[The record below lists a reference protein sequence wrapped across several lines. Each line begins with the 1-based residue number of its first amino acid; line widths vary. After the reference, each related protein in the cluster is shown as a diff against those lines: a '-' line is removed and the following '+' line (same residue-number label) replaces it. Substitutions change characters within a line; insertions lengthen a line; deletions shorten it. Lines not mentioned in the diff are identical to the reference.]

1 MKRAAIILAWILCFS
16 SASIVARAQ
25 ATNAKPNRL
34 VTAKIAYVAPMPDNL
49 DQWLIQDLRAWGQYQ
64 ISGNSQ
70 GVDLV
75 IRAKKPQEKHQYVLR
90 GGMPV
95 EKKQRKTP
103 PVLSITVTDWVTGEK
118 LWQADI
124 LDQSPKKNQN
134 PTPGPST
141 EIYARHMAPDQIAQ
155 RCATLLRR
163 YVTELEQTSGK

>member
-1 MKRAAIILAWILCFS
+1 MKRAAMIFALISGFL

-25 ATNAKPNRL
+25 AANAKPNRL
-34 VTAKIAYVAPMPDNL
+34 LTAKIAYVAPMPDNL

-75 IRAKKPQEKHQYVLR
+75 IRAKKPQEKPHYVLR
-90 GGMPV
+90 GGTV

-103 PVLSITVTDWVTGEK
+103 PVLSITVTDWVTGAK
-118 LWQADI
+118 LWQADV
-124 LDQSPKKNQN
+124 LDAGPKKNQN
-134 PTPGPST
+134 PAPGPDT
-141 EIYARHMAPDQIAQ
+141 VIYARHMTPDQLAQ

-163 YVTELEQTSGK
+163 YVTELEQTGGK